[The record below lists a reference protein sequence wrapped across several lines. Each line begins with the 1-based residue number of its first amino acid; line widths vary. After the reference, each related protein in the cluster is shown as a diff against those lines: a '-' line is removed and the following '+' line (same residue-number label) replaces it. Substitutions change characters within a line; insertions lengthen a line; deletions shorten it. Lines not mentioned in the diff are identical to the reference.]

1 MPVLINDIP
10 DIVVHVLGSNPPE
23 EIKKL
28 GNRNLVIEGFVT
40 DEELEAFYHKCRLS
54 VVPLRY
60 GAGIKGKIIE
70 AMKYGTPVAT
80 TSIGAEGI
88 TGAEAL
94 MLIED
99 DAEGFAKAVSALYR
113 DERKLS
119 QMSRDSVEYIR
130 NHFSPQNAVRVI
142 AGDFGIEEEIL

>member
-1 MPVLINDIP
+1 
-10 DIVVHVLGSNPPE
+10 
-23 EIKKL
+23 
-28 GNRNLVIEGFVT
+28 
-40 DEELEAFYHKCRLS
+40 
-54 VVPLRY
+54 
-60 GAGIKGKIIE
+60 
-70 AMKYGTPVAT
+70 MKYGTPVAT